1 VRLSADA
8 KAVLVMVQPKA
19 IAAGEFVF
27 EPAVPRKRVVSRI
40 RREWA
45 RAWKKAKLPKV
56 RFHDLRHTA
65 LTRLST
71 RGVDI
76 RTVQVIAGHASLK
89 TTQRYLHSSDKAQQA
104 AVEKLSDSCKER

>member
-1 VRLSADA
+1 
-8 KAVLVMVQPKA
+8 M
-19 IAAGEFVF
+19 F
-27 EPAVPRKRVVSRI
+27 EPGVPRKRVVSRI

-104 AVEKLSDSCKER
+104 AVEKLSDSGRYLPTTTKEELEQIPATATIQ

>member
-27 EPAVPRKRVVSRI
+27 EPGVPRKRVVSWI

-56 RFHDLRHTA
+56 RFHDLRQHADYPIMPNLHRMTA
-65 LTRLST
+65 
-71 RGVDI
+71 
-76 RTVQVIAGHASLK
+76 AGGA
-89 TTQRYLHSSDKAQQA
+89 R
-104 AVEKLSDSCKER
+104 AVF